1 MIKLIAA
8 IDPGRNGGICVIDKK
23 NTIRY
28 LNVFSS
34 KKEDI
39 DKSLKEVSYLTNVL
53 FLESAISMPTN
64 RTTCNNLFFLN
75 GYITGY
81 AEGLGVQ
88 VISCSPRHWK
98 NCMRLSRY
106 KDESIIKAMEL
117 FNIEK
122 ELLSYPK
129 YSRDG
134 LAEALLL
141 GYYAF
146 HYFPFYPE
154 KDQIDLW
161 KEIVSQYE

>member
-1 MIKLIAA
+1 MVKLIAS
-8 IDPGRNGGICVIDKK
+8 IEPGRNGGICVTDK
-23 NTIRY
+23 NSIIHY
-28 LNVFSS
+28 LS
-34 KKEDI
+34 KLSANKKIIKEC
-39 DKSLKEVSYLTNVL
+39 LKEVRGLTNIL
-53 FLESAISMPTN
+53 FLESAISMQTN

-81 AEGLGVQ
+81 ANGIGMQ
-88 VISCSPRHWK
+88 VVSCSPRHWK
-98 NCMRLSRY
+98 NCMHLSKN
-106 KDESIIKAMEL
+106 KDESIIRAMEL